1 MSYSSTSSALGQQ
14 PIRILVADRDRMGSQ
29 LLAESLA
36 RDPAFEITAVAS
48 ASDVLPAAVTRQADV
63 ALISSDCDNVPR
75 KGLQVARTLSAHRP
89 GVHIVMLLETNTR
102 ETVVASFRC
111 GATGV
116 FCRSEPLS
124 ELHSCIKRVSRGEIW
139 ASSSQSQCLL
149 ETLRSTPSY
158 EGIRDGRI
166 GMLSKRELEV
176 AECAVQGQSNR
187 QIADYLQ
194 LSEHTVKNY
203 LFRVFEKLGV
213 SSRFELLFLLFNEN
227 HAPMNTGGPREVA
240 PLRGNPMDPY
250 LKAADEGFVAAQFIV
265 GLSHLEGYCVEKN
278 SRSAYYWLRMA
289 EENSSGL
296 NKRTRSLVAELRA
309 AMKSDEV
316 EALERNVATAVR
328 RHKVL
333 EGKSPAELIKQNPG
347 SPAWPIAV

>member
-1 MSYSSTSSALGQQ
+1 MSYSSTSSAPGQQ

-36 RDPAFEITAVAS
+36 RDSAFEITAVAS
-48 ASDVLPAAVTRQADV
+48 ALDVLRTAITSKSDV
-63 ALISSDCDNVPR
+63 ALIGSDCDNVPR

-89 GVHIVMLLETNTR
+89 DIRIVILLEANTR
-102 ETVVASFRC
+102 ETVLASFRS

-124 ELHSCIKRVSRGEIW
+124 ELHSCIRRVSRGEIW

-149 ETLRSTPSY
+149 ETLRSTPSC

-176 AECAVQGQSNR
+176 AECAVQGQTNR
-187 QIADYLQ
+187 QIADNLH

-203 LFRVFEKLGV
+203 LFRVFDKLGV

-227 HAPMNTGGPREVA
+227 HASVNSAGPTEDA
-240 PLRGNPMDPY
+240 LNGNPMDPY
-250 LKAADEGFVAAQFIV
+250 FKAADDGFIAAQFIV
-265 GLSHLEGYCVEKN
+265 GLAHLEGYCVEKN
-278 SRSAYYWLRMA
+278 NRSAYYWLRIA
-289 EENSSGL
+289 QENSSGL
-296 NKRTRSLVAELRA
+296 HKRTRSLVAELRTT
-309 AMKSDEV
+309 MKFDEV
-316 EALERNVATAVR
+316 EALERNVASAVR
-328 RHKVL
+328 RQKVL
-333 EGKSPAELIKQNPG
+333 AGKSPAELIKQNPG
-347 SPAWPIAV
+347 SRSGTTAV

>member
-1 MSYSSTSSALGQQ
+1 MSYSTTSIAQGRQ
-14 PIRILVADRDRMGSQ
+14 PIGILVADRDRMGSQ

-36 RDPAFEITAVAS
+36 RDPSFEITAVS
-48 ASDVLPAAVTRQADV
+48 SSSDVLPAAVTRRADV
-63 ALISSDCDNVPR
+63 ALISSDIDNVAR

-89 GVHIVMLLETNTR
+89 EVRIVILIETNSR
-102 ETVVASFRC
+102 EIVVASFRC

-124 ELHSCIKRVSRGEIW
+124 ELHSCIQRVSRGEIW
-139 ASSSQSQCLL
+139 ASSNQAQHLL

-158 EGIRDGRI
+158 DGLHEGRI

-187 QIADYLQ
+187 QIADHLQ

-213 SSRFELLFLLFNEN
+213 SSRFELLFLLFHEN
-227 HAPMNTGGPREVA
+227 HASINNGPREEA
-240 PLRGNPMDPY
+240 LRRGNPMDPY

-265 GLSHLEGYCVEKN
+265 GLAHLEGYCVEKN
-278 SRSAYYWLRMA
+278 SCSAYYWLRMA

-309 AMKSDEV
+309 TMQSDEV
-316 EALERNVATAVR
+316 QALERNVASAVR
-328 RHKVL
+328 SQKVL
-333 EGKSPAELIKQNPG
+333 AGKSPAELIKQNPG
-347 SPAWPIAV
+347 SPSWPIAV